1 MRRTPALEDSQT
13 EVQTMSY
20 KGIHG
25 GPRMTA
31 WPWIMARTSAD
42 REGDAGA
49 DVTLQGLALGGLSIY
64 RRYATDIHLP
74 KSMISSSE

>member
-13 EVQTMSY
+13 EVQTTSY

-31 WPWIMARTSAD
+31 WPWIMASTSAD

-49 DVTLQGLALGGLSIY
+49 DVTLQELALGG
-64 RRYATDIHLP
+64 RRYIGDIRLTSTCL
-74 KSMISSSE
+74 KA